1 MTVKEFLMLIEKD
14 IEAWK
19 GTKVGKKDILFSIF
33 DYKILIVWIYRI
45 SHFLYQKGYLRLAR
59 FVAAMNLILFGIEIG
74 VHVKI
79 GGGFRVHHPVGIV
92 LGAQMIG
99 ENFNVFAGAGCGGVS
114 PENRNQPIIG
124 NNVFLYAG
132 AKILGDITTG
142 IMSLLALMLLSCS
155 QCLQIP
161 WLWVSRQGFYRE
173 LKSRQHEE
181 VTIN

>member
-1 MTVKEFLMLIEKD
+1 MTIKDILMLIEKD

-19 GTKVGKKDILFSIF
+19 GTKAGKKDILFSIF

-45 SHFLYQKGYLRLAR
+45 SHFLYQKGYLMLAR
-59 FVAAMNLILFGIEIG
+59 FVAAINLILFGIEIG

-79 GGGFRVHHPVGIV
+79 GGGFRIHHPVGIV

-124 NNVFLYAG
+124 NDVFLYAG
-132 AKILGDITTG
+132 AKVLGDITIG
-142 IMSLLALMLLSCS
+142 DNVVIGANAVV
-155 QCLQIP
+155 LQSVP
-161 WLWVSRQGFYRE
+161 ANCMAVGVPARVLPRTKKQTV
-173 LKSRQHEE
+173 
-181 VTIN
+181 

>member
-99 ENFNVFAGAGCGGVS
+99 ENFNVFAGAGCGGAS
-114 PENRNQPIIG
+114 PENREQPIIG
-124 NNVFLYAG
+124 NNIFLYAG
-132 AKILGDITTG
+132 AKVLGDITIG
-142 IMSLLALMLLSCS
+142 DNVVIGANAVV
-155 QCLQIP
+155 LQSVP
-161 WLWVSRQGFYRE
+161 ANSMAVGVPARVLPRTEKQ
-173 LKSRQHEE
+173 
-181 VTIN
+181 TA